1 MTLSQKK
8 RLELAVGD
16 LCILLLSLIILI
28 PLSMVLLCSFKTSR
42 EAMDMSLSLPAQWIW
57 QNYVEVFIRGKLA
70 KPFLNSMI
78 FSVSTVVLNITIT
91 SMAAFYLSRVQSRM
105 NSILNIFFTVGMI
118 SPLAMIPTIQVL
130 QALSLNNT
138 YLGVILIYTAMKIP
152 FSIFL
157 FVGFIKT
164 VPKEMDEAAI
174 IDGCNSVQLFFRIV
188 LPLLVPVVV
197 TDAFIVFMSVWND
210 INIPL
215 YFLNSTEKWT
225 MSLTVYNF
233 FGQYSRDWNLVFAN
247 LIITSVPVVLMYMF
261 GQKYIVKGLTA
272 GAVKG

>member
-28 PLSMVLLCSFKTSR
+28 PLSMVLLGSFKTSR

-118 SPLAMIPTIQVL
+118 SPLAMIPTIKVL

-272 GAVKG
+272 GAVTG

>member
-8 RLELAVGD
+8 RLELMVGD

-28 PLSMVLLCSFKTSR
+28 PLSMVLLGSFKTSR

-78 FSVSTVVLNITIT
+78 FSISTVVLNITIT

-105 NSILNIFFTVGMI
+105 NSLLNIFFTVGMI
-118 SPLAMIPTIQVL
+118 SPLAMIPTIKVL
-130 QALSLNNT
+130 QSLSLNNT

-152 FSIFL
+152 FSVFL

-174 IDGCNSVQLFFRIV
+174 IDGCNSLQLFFRIV

-247 LIITSVPVVLMYMF
+247 LIITSVPVVVMYLF

>member
-28 PLSMVLLCSFKTSR
+28 PLSMVLLGSFKTSR

-118 SPLAMIPTIQVL
+118 SPLAMIPTIKVL

-174 IDGCNSVQLFFRIV
+174 IDGCNSLQLFFRIV

>member
-28 PLSMVLLCSFKTSR
+28 PFSMVLLGSFKTSR

-118 SPLAMIPTIQVL
+118 SPLAMIPTIKVL

>member
-1 MTLSQKK
+1 
-8 RLELAVGD
+8 
-16 LCILLLSLIILI
+16 
-28 PLSMVLLCSFKTSR
+28 
-42 EAMDMSLSLPAQWIW
+42 MDMSLSLPAQWIW

-105 NSILNIFFTVGMI
+105 NSILNVFFTVGMI
-118 SPLAMIPTIQVL
+118 SPLAMIPTIKVL

>member
-28 PLSMVLLCSFKTSR
+28 PLSMVLLGSFKTSR

-118 SPLAMIPTIQVL
+118 SPLAMIPTIKVL